1 MLLDEDLEVCSG
13 ARKGSGCGL
22 LEYVVA
28 IRTSWTAWYC
38 EGFWSFLRSLC
49 TLLWTSWTAWHCE
62 GSWKKKKERSHSLSL
77 SAAVPRGAYPV
88 GQPCA
93 PLTLFSA
100 AAPSHKISGLGSLLP
115 LVSVCFP
122 FPSLLGFLGAPV
134 TETGTARI
142 WQRGRHTPSCYL
154 ANSA

>member
-38 EGFWSFLRSLC
+38 EGFWSFLRSPC

-62 GSWKKKKERSHSLSL
+62 GSWKKKKPFVVALSSSTKGCLSCRPALRSPNFVLS
-77 SAAVPRGAYPV
+77 SSTKPQDFRPRKLASTCFSV
-88 GQPCA
+88 FSI
-93 PLTLFSA
+93 PLFA
-100 AAPSHKISGLGSLLP
+100 
-115 LVSVCFP
+115 C
-122 FPSLLGFLGAPV
+122 FLGAPV